1 MGISGEA
8 RDERMIQ
15 WQRHMSIM
23 PLNWDYY
30 SRVTLVLIGAS
41 HHNLILAKL
50 ETLEHKAND
59 VRNRLFNPGS
69 IEHGINGGVLIATC
83 NRFEVYF
90 ETEKFHGAVAH
101 VIEVIRKISGLKE
114 DEIDQV
120 LQVSSGMDV
129 VQHLFAVSAGLES
142 MIIGEAEITGQVR
155 SSLKQAQKDNS
166 TTPLLEQLFQRALAN
181 SKVVTHSTGLG
192 AAGRSVVDVGLTV
205 VQDRYGEIAGKP
217 VVVLGTGA
225 YARVVVAALRRRGC
239 DVISVYSSS
248 GRARQFCQSHNTKEI
263 LSDGLTGAI
272 AKAVLVVAC
281 SGNLNPVID
290 VALIKAT
297 RSGTE
302 ILPIIDVGLTSN
314 LMPEVKGLAE
324 VDVIDIEVIRDNA
337 PKEYGQEI
345 FQAHEIVQK
354 AVREFENEQLARS
367 MDPAVAAMR
376 SHVDI
381 FIAHEVQGVREKS
394 GDEVADQVEYS
405 LRRVTN
411 ALLHTPSVRARTL
424 IRSGDQSD
432 YRQAL
437 QVLFGIDLETA
448 KDV

>member
-1 MGISGEA
+1 
-8 RDERMIQ
+8 
-15 WQRHMSIM
+15 M

-59 VRNRLFNPGS
+59 VRNRLFNAES

-101 VIEVIRKISGLKE
+101 VIEAIRKISGLEE
-114 DEIDQV
+114 DEIDHV
-120 LQVSSGMDV
+120 LQVSSGMEV
-129 VQHLFAVSAGLES
+129 VQHLFAVTAGLES
-142 MIIGEAEITGQVR
+142 MIVGEAEITGQVR
-155 SSLKQAQKDNS
+155 SSFTQAQKEKT

-192 AAGRSVVDVGLTV
+192 AAGRSVVDVGLSV
-205 VQDRYGEIAGKP
+205 VQDKYGEIAGKP

-239 DVISVYSSS
+239 NDISVYSSS

-263 LSDGLTGAI
+263 LGDGLTEAFTQ
-272 AKAVLVVAC
+272 AVLVVAC
-281 SGNLNPVID
+281 SGYLNSVID

-297 RSGTE
+297 RGAAE

-314 LMPEVKGLAE
+314 LMLEVKGLAE
-324 VDVIDIEVIRDNA
+324 VDVIDIEVIRNNT
-337 PKEYGQEI
+337 PKEYSGEI

-354 AVREFENEQLARS
+354 AVHEFENEQLARS

-394 GDEVADQVEYS
+394 GDEVADQVEHS

-411 ALLHTPSVRARTL
+411 ALLHAPSVRARTL

-437 QVLFGIDLETA
+437 QVLFGIDLETT

>member
-1 MGISGEA
+1 
-8 RDERMIQ
+8 
-15 WQRHMSIM
+15 M

-30 SRVTLVLIGAS
+30 SRVALVLIGAS
-41 HHNLILAKL
+41 HHNLSLAKL
-50 ETLEHKAND
+50 ESLEREASA
-59 VRNRLFNPGS
+59 VRNRLFNS
-69 IEHGINGGVLIATC
+69 LSSEHGINGGVLISTC

-90 ETEKFHGAVAH
+90 DTEKFHGAVDH
-101 VIEVIRKISGLKE
+101 VIEVIREISGLNAVE
-114 DEIDQV
+114 LNQV
-120 LQVSSGMDV
+120 LQVSSGMEV

-142 MIIGEAEITGQVR
+142 MIIGEAEISGQVR
-155 SSLKQAQKDNS
+155 SSFKLAQKEKS

-192 AAGRSVVDVGLTV
+192 AAGRSIVDVGLTV

-217 VVVLGTGA
+217 AVVLGTGA
-225 YARVVVAALRRRGC
+225 YARVVVAALQRRGC
-239 DVISVYSSS
+239 SDISVYSSS
-248 GRARQFCQSHNTKEI
+248 GRAHQFSQSHNTKEI
-263 LSDGLTGAI
+263 VGDGLAKAI
-272 AKAVLVVAC
+272 AQAVLVVAC

-290 VALIKAT
+290 VALIKAV
-297 RSGTE
+297 RGGAQ
-302 ILPIIDVGLTSN
+302 ILPIIDVGLTSD

-324 VDVIDIEVIRDNA
+324 VDVIDLEVIRDNA
-337 PKEYGQEI
+337 PQEYGEEI

-354 AVREFENEQLARS
+354 AVREFDNEQLGRS

-376 SHVDI
+376 SHVGI
-381 FIAHEVQGVREKS
+381 FIDLEVQGVREKS
-394 GDEVADQVEYS
+394 GDEVAAQVEHS

-437 QVLFGIDLETA
+437 QVLFGIDLEIT

>member
-1 MGISGEA
+1 MG
-8 RDERMIQ
+8 R
-15 WQRHMSIM
+15 WQRHKSIM

-30 SRVTLVLIGAS
+30 SRVALVLIGAS
-41 HHNLILAKL
+41 HHNLSLAKL
-50 ETLEHKAND
+50 ESLEREASA
-59 VRNRLFNPGS
+59 VRNRLFNS
-69 IEHGINGGVLIATC
+69 LSSEHGINGGVLISTC

-90 ETEKFHGAVAH
+90 DTEKFHGAVDH
-101 VIEVIRKISGLKE
+101 VIEVIREISGLNAVE
-114 DEIDQV
+114 LNQV
-120 LQVSSGMDV
+120 LQVSSGMEV

-142 MIIGEAEITGQVR
+142 MIIGEAEISGQVR
-155 SSLKQAQKDNS
+155 SSFKLAQKEKS
-166 TTPLLEQLFQRALAN
+166 TTPLLEQLFQHALAN

-192 AAGRSVVDVGLTV
+192 AAGRSIVDVGLTV

-217 VVVLGTGA
+217 AVVLGTGA
-225 YARVVVAALRRRGC
+225 YARVVVAALQRRGC
-239 DVISVYSSS
+239 SDISVYSSS
-248 GRARQFCQSHNTKEI
+248 GRAHQFSQSHNTKEI
-263 LSDGLTGAI
+263 VGDGLANAI
-272 AKAVLVVAC
+272 AQAVLVVAC

-290 VALIKAT
+290 VALIKAV
-297 RSGTE
+297 RGGAQ
-302 ILPIIDVGLTSN
+302 ILPIIDVGLTSD

-324 VDVIDIEVIRDNA
+324 VDVIDLEVIRDNA
-337 PKEYGQEI
+337 PQEYGEEI

-354 AVREFENEQLARS
+354 AVREFDNEQLGRS

-376 SHVDI
+376 SHVGI
-381 FIAHEVQGVREKS
+381 FIDLEVQGVREKS
-394 GDEVADQVEYS
+394 GDEVAAQVEHS

-437 QVLFGIDLETA
+437 QVLFGIDLEIT

>member
-1 MGISGEA
+1 
-8 RDERMIQ
+8 
-15 WQRHMSIM
+15 M

-30 SRVTLVLIGAS
+30 SRVALVLIGAS
-41 HHNLILAKL
+41 HHNLSLAKL
-50 ETLEHKAND
+50 ESLEREASA
-59 VRNRLFNPGS
+59 VRNRLFNS
-69 IEHGINGGVLIATC
+69 LSSEHGINGGVLISTC

-90 ETEKFHGAVAH
+90 DTEKFHGAVDH
-101 VIEVIRKISGLKE
+101 VIEVIREISGLNAVE
-114 DEIDQV
+114 LNQV
-120 LQVSSGMDV
+120 LQVSSGMEV

-142 MIIGEAEITGQVR
+142 MIIGEAEISGQVR
-155 SSLKQAQKDNS
+155 SSFKLAQKEKS
-166 TTPLLEQLFQRALAN
+166 TTPLLEQLFQHALAN

-192 AAGRSVVDVGLTV
+192 AAGRSIVDVGLTV

-217 VVVLGTGA
+217 AVVLGTGA
-225 YARVVVAALRRRGC
+225 YARVVVAALQRRGC
-239 DVISVYSSS
+239 SDISVYSSS
-248 GRARQFCQSHNTKEI
+248 GRAHQFSQSHNTKEI
-263 LSDGLTGAI
+263 VGDGLANAI
-272 AKAVLVVAC
+272 AQAVLVVAC

-290 VALIKAT
+290 VALIKAV
-297 RSGTE
+297 RGGAQ
-302 ILPIIDVGLTSN
+302 ILPIIDVGLTSD

-324 VDVIDIEVIRDNA
+324 VDVIDLEVIRDNA
-337 PKEYGQEI
+337 PQEYGEEI

-354 AVREFENEQLARS
+354 AVREFDNEQLGRS

-376 SHVDI
+376 SHVGI
-381 FIAHEVQGVREKS
+381 FIDLEVQGVREKF
-394 GDEVADQVEYS
+394 GDEVAAQVEHS

-437 QVLFGIDLETA
+437 QVLFGIDLEIT